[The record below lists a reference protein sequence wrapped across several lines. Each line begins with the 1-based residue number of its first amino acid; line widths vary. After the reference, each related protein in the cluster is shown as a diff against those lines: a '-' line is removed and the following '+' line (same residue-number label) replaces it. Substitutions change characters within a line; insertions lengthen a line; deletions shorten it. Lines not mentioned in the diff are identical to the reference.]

1 LHEKLEKGKYGCERI
16 PSVPDHAPL
25 TKAVTS
31 MQAHSKPAFDSAE
44 QDILRLV
51 QGTLPDSPTP
61 FASIARKLEV
71 SEENVLALLRE
82 LKDQGIIRRFG
93 ATLRHQEA
101 GYDCNVM
108 VAWHVPPDR
117 NMEEVSRIM
126 CSRSEITH
134 CYQRRNCPEWPFN
147 LYTMV
152 HGRSEED
159 CRQVVSGLQ
168 EQTGL
173 QRFELL
179 FSHQE
184 LKKTSMQYF

>member
-1 LHEKLEKGKYGCERI
+1 MDAPSTRI
-16 PSVPDHAPL
+16 FD
-25 TKAVTS
+25 TTQ
-31 MQAHSKPAFDSAE
+31 QA
-44 QDILRLV
+44 ILRLV

-61 FASIARKLEV
+61 FARIAWKLDV
-71 SEENVLALLRE
+71 SEEQVVTLLRQ
-82 LKDQGIIRRFG
+82 LKDEGIIRRFG

-108 VAWHVPPDR
+108 VAWHVPDSR
-117 NMEEVSRIM
+117 DMEQVSRIM
-126 CSRSEITH
+126 CARSEITH

-159 CRQVVSGLQ
+159 CRRVVDELRK
-168 EQTGL
+168 ETGVQHL
-173 QRFELL
+173 ELL

>member
-1 LHEKLEKGKYGCERI
+1 MRRGHEPGPSFLKLPILRQRV
-16 PSVPDHAPL
+16 SSRRTAL
-25 TKAVTS
+25 S
-31 MQAHSKPAFDSAE
+31 MSEQNIRSFSSYE

-61 FASIARKLEV
+61 FASIAQQLDV
-71 SEENVLALLRE
+71 SEEEVLSLLQE

-101 GYDCNVM
+101 GYECNVM
-108 VAWHVPPDR
+108 VAWQVPQNWDLL
-117 NMEEVSRIM
+117 EVSRIM
-126 CSRSEITH
+126 CARPEITH
-134 CYQRRNCPEWPFN
+134 CYQRRNCPEWPFH

-152 HGRSEED
+152 HGRSEAD
-159 CRQVVSGLQ
+159 CRRVVEEIQ
-168 EQTGL
+168 TQTGL
-173 QRFELL
+173 NRFELL